1 MFLCK
6 EIDWNA
12 AHMNKTV
19 ENTTAGCFGH
29 TNKKKPINLRNINP
43 TSEKR
48 DHATAD
54 SAMYEIL
61 DLIQTGYIHEYKRST

>member
-1 MFLCK
+1 MRIPRLGVLD
-6 EIDWNA
+6 IQ
-12 AHMNKTV
+12 
-19 ENTTAGCFGH
+19 
-29 TNKKKPINLRNINP
+29 KKKPINLRNINP

-61 DLIQTGYIHEYKRST
+61 DLLQTGYIHEYKRST

>member
-1 MFLCK
+1 MRIPRLGVLD
-6 EIDWNA
+6 IQI
-12 AHMNKTV
+12 
-19 ENTTAGCFGH
+19 
-29 TNKKKPINLRNINP
+29 KKKPINLRNINP

-61 DLIQTGYIHEYKRST
+61 DLLQTGYIHEYKRST

>member
-1 MFLCK
+1 MRIPRLGVLD
-6 EIDWNA
+6 IQI
-12 AHMNKTV
+12 
-19 ENTTAGCFGH
+19 
-29 TNKKKPINLRNINP
+29 KKKTINLRNINP
-43 TSEKR
+43 TPEKR

>member
-1 MFLCK
+1 MRIPRLGVLD
-6 EIDWNA
+6 IQI
-12 AHMNKTV
+12 
-19 ENTTAGCFGH
+19 
-29 TNKKKPINLRNINP
+29 KKKPINLRNINP